1 MTLTLRIT
9 KHPAMPSGTAMSRS
23 FDRRGAVIGR
33 GQDSD
38 WSLPDPERHLSKQH
52 CRIEFRGDRYY
63 VVDTSKNGVFIND
76 SIEPLRQGNMAELQD
91 GDRLMLGD
99 YELEVRLASEEPDRP
114 TGPDHIPDDFNPF
127 PDERLGPAE
136 LPVGPRAD
144 ANVARGEMF
153 LQSTDPAI
161 DPIAELAGPENR
173 PLSGGQAHI
182 PDDIDL
188 ITGLPRGPVDE
199 GPPQKDDA
207 PAEQAY
213 FRPPTAAR
221 EAIPE
226 GWDDVVATKPD
237 PEPVVAPPQ
246 RTTRPSAPKQD
257 RTAAPRAP
265 VGAGE
270 GAFASFLEGCGIEPS
285 ELPGGDAAAIM
296 GAVGLMFREMVTGLR
311 ETLMSRTAF
320 KSEFR
325 IERTMIRQAENNP
338 LKFSVSAEEALL
350 ALLRPQSRGYL
361 PPVESVRQG
370 IEDVKAH
377 QVAVVAGLQVAL
389 TTLLHEFN
397 PDRLKQR
404 MEQQRSVMSNLL
416 PGARN
421 AKAWEVYEQFYKEVA
436 AEAEQGFDGL
446 FGRAF
451 RRAYEE
457 QLKKL

>member
-1 MTLTLRIT
+1 MTLTLTIT

-23 FDRRGAVIGR
+23 FDRCGAVIGR

-38 WSLPDPERHLSKQH
+38 WALPDPERHLSKQH

-63 VVDTSKNGVFIND
+63 VLDTSKNGVFIND

-91 GDRLMLGD
+91 GDRLTLGD
-99 YELEVRLASEEPDRP
+99 YELEVRLASDEPDRP
-114 TGPDHIPDDFNPF
+114 TRPDHIPDDFNPF
-127 PDERLGPAE
+127 PDEQLGPAE
-136 LPVGPRAD
+136 LPVGPRAE
-144 ANVARGEMF
+144 ASVARGEMF

-173 PLSGGQAHI
+173 PLSGGQTHI

-188 ITGLPRGPVDE
+188 ITGLPRGPVHE

-226 GWDDVVATKPD
+226 NWDDVAAAE
-237 PEPVVAPPQ
+237 PEPAPAPPPR
-246 RTTRPSAPKQD
+246 RTTRAPVAKQD
-257 RTAAPRAP
+257 RTAAPRAAAA
-265 VGAGE
+265 AGGGE
-270 GAFASFLEGCGIEPS
+270 LASFLAGCGIDPS
-285 ELPGGDAAAIM
+285 ELPGADADAIM
-296 GAVGLMFREMVTGLR
+296 GAVGQMFREVVAGLR

-350 ALLRPQSRGYL
+350 ALLRPPSRGYL
-361 PPVESVRQG
+361 PPVEAVRQG
-370 IEDVKAH
+370 IDDVKAH

-416 PGARN
+416 PGAKN